1 MSEDKRDWA
10 ETKQRDEQ
18 RKPSKWLARL
28 QQFVATERQKARPK
42 PKLSRQRIE
51 PTENARVAERQLLEH
66 HIGSWLA
73 CLDEL
78 LVGVNRWQA
87 KLPAVVITTNP
98 VGITACNNLA
108 LNESLHDALLR
119 CCCLTENEYRYWC
132 KKEPDVQFESHIN
145 YWAWIKTSVP
155 AVRAKEFYKFPI
167 AKGSAYWL
175 LRHGVSGLG
184 EYDFFDCKVF
194 EWDGMKPT
202 LLTEHF
208 RESVPS
214 V

>member
-10 ETKQRDEQ
+10 ETEQCDEQ

-28 QQFVATERQKARPK
+28 QRFVATERQKARPK
-42 PKLSRQRIE
+42 ANFLGNGLNRLRMLVLLK
-51 PTENARVAERQLLEH
+51 RQLLEH

-132 KKEPDVQFESHIN
+132 KQEPDVQFESHIN

-155 AVRAKEFYKFPI
+155 AVRAKEFHKFPI

>member
-10 ETKQRDEQ
+10 ETKQCAAQ
-18 RKPSKWLARL
+18 REPSKWLARL
-28 QQFVATERQKARPK
+28 HRFVATERQKARPK
-42 PKLSRQRIE
+42 RKLPRQRIE
-51 PTENARVAERQLLEH
+51 PTEKARVAELQLLEH

-87 KLPAVVITTNP
+87 KMPAVVITTNP
-98 VGITACNNLA
+98 IGIIACDNLA

-132 KKEPDVQFESHIN
+132 KEEPDIQFESHIN

-167 AKGSAYWL
+167 AEGSVYWL

-184 EYDFFDCKVF
+184 KYDSFDCKVF